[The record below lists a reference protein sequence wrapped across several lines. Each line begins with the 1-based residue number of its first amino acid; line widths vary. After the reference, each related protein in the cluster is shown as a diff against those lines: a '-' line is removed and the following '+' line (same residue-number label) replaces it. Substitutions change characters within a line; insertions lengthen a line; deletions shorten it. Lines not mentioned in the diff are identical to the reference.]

1 MGEETTPLPRIPL
14 KSSRRHSDEGSN
26 SGITLITKCYY
37 RDQMFLLNT
46 GFIGKVSAEGQKYTE
61 EKFPKDKVHDVGLRN
76 LNLIWSYLSPEQI
89 PDQEDEVRL

>member
-1 MGEETTPLPRIPL
+1 
-14 KSSRRHSDEGSN
+14 
-26 SGITLITKCYY
+26 
-37 RDQMFLLNT
+37 MFLLNT

-89 PDQEDEVRL
+89 DLKFNEGPLTKGWTG